1 MKLTNHHR
9 DAIANAAAA
18 YAFDPKA
25 AALSKTEDMLAHEAY
40 ELLFP
45 LSQRVAVK
53 ALPKFWFNHVNS
65 LIFNVNGA
73 KITLKFLGDAVPAPA
88 VSKLGSGNPAN
99 GYSPVGAVP
108 AGDLAERIMKHVDA
122 RDSLAKERK
131 AARTDLRAMLG
142 TITTDKQLREA
153 WPEGEEFYSKFS
165 AAPVSLPAVSMADIN
180 KRFGLPPETVA

>member
-25 AALSKTEDMLAHEAY
+25 AALSKTEDMLAREAY